1 MFPNKVLKKIGKFSL
16 CEIIQKRL
24 KKSKLTN
31 KIIFAIPNNKKNR
44 KLFKHL
50 NTINANVYLGSEKN
64 VLEKNFLAAKKYKAK
79 NIIRITGDCP
89 LIEGRLIDEM
99 INKFKKGKYDYVI
112 MQTTSFS
119 DGFDIEIF
127 NLNL

>member
-1 MFPNKVLKKIGKFSL
+1 MKNNIIIIQSRQTSYRFPNKVLKKIGKFSL

-50 NTINANVYLGSEKN
+50 NTINANVYLGSEKM
-64 VLEKNFLAAKKYKAK
+64 F
-79 NIIRITGDCP
+79 
-89 LIEGRLIDEM
+89 
-99 INKFKKGKYDYVI
+99 
-112 MQTTSFS
+112 
-119 DGFDIEIF
+119 
-127 NLNL
+127 